1 MAAWLIGVVQSC
13 IPYSYHVSAVQNLA
27 DSLADW
33 VRYLRKGICYVPLSG
48 NYCHRSVY
56 RSVSLVTVSS
66 NYCWLVVRYW
76 TDFLFD
82 FHRPIAIAEMAA
94 WLIGVFQSG
103 IPYLYQV
110 LVVQN
115 LTDSMVDWL
124 RWWRKG
130 IICSKEVGAIDHRN
144 YCNQSLCHSALLVS
158 VSVVVTANRSEIV
171 NWFPVWLTV
180 P

>member
-1 MAAWLIGVVQSC
+1 MAAWLIGVFQSC

-66 NYCWLVVRYW
+66 HYCWLVVRYW
-76 TDFLFD
+76 TGFLFD

-110 LVVQN
+110 STVHN
-115 LTDSMVDWL
+115 LTDSMLDWL
-124 RWWRKG
+124 RCLKKG
-130 IICSKEVGAIDHRN
+130 IICSNEVGAIDHCN
-144 YCNQSLCHSALLVS
+144 YCHQSACRSELLVS
-158 VSVVVTANRSEIV
+158 VSVVIIAD
-171 NWFPVWLTV
+171 L
-180 P
+180 